1 VVHEHSKEGG
11 SILPLPKSAIFK
23 GLKISMFTQ
32 VGSFDVSERQGFE
45 SPATPHPPE
54 PGKRHEW
61 RSSPRRPPLS
71 TTVRPF
77 QNIYSRSFSNFP
89 ESRRTLAGHMFYLYS
104 TDSVCISS
112 QSVCGLHSTSCLLH
126 MPLVYYLVYLTR
138 CALVDT
144 FEK

>member
-1 VVHEHSKEGG
+1 MSIAKKEGPCYLCR
-11 SILPLPKSAIFK
+11 SLPFSKVLKSQCS
-23 GLKISMFTQ
+23 LKWEVSMFLDDKALKGQ
-32 VGSFDVSERQGFE
+32 PYLNQ
-45 SPATPHPPE
+45 HPPE

-71 TTVRPF
+71 ATVRPF
-77 QNIYSRSFSNFP
+77 QNIYRRSFLNFP
-89 ESRRTLAGHMFYLYS
+89 ESRRTLAGHMLYLYS